1 MTTTDLRRRPLDIVT
16 TCRSADFPILR
27 KTFAGLRRY
36 VPFQKLYVITARR
49 NIPKLQRAL
58 TEDVHFLDEDE
69 LIPGMTLASLRDL
82 SLPGLPKGAGWYF
95 QQLLKFAFGF
105 RKQEDDYYLIWDAD
119 TIPLRPLRFF
129 DSSERML
136 FTTATEQN
144 PAYFDNYRHLLREE
158 PHREFSFIS
167 QHMIVQKSI
176 LRELL
181 SKIESNFPGEDSWAW
196 KIMRNLKGTSTNLFS
211 EYETFGHF
219 VKNHYPSRA
228 AYRELSWLREGAH
241 RSFRAPAQRDLE
253 RLGTQ
258 YDFVAFES
266 SHMPAR
272 RFVRRVRAWL
282 KDRRGNRVK

>member
-1 MTTTDLRRRPLDIVT
+1 MTATDLSSRRLDVVT
-16 TCRSADFPILR
+16 TCRRADLSILR
-27 KTFAGLRRY
+27 KTFIGLRRF
-36 VPFQKLYVITARR
+36 VPLQKLYVITGRR

-58 TEDVHFLDEDE
+58 TADVHFLDEDE
-69 LIPGMTLASLRDL
+69 LIPGMTLASLYDL

-95 QQLLKFAFGF
+95 QQLLKFAFSF
-105 RKQEDDYYLIWDAD
+105 RRQEDDYYLIWDAD

-129 DSSERML
+129 DSSGRML

-181 SKIESNFPGEDSWAW
+181 SIIESNFPGDDSWAW

-228 AYRELSWLREGAH
+228 AYRELSWLREGAYQ
-241 RSFRAPAQRDLE
+241 SFRAPSQRDLE
-253 RLGTQ
+253 RLGRE

-266 SHMPAR
+266 SHMAPR
-272 RFVRRVRAWL
+272 RFVRLVRAWL
-282 KDRRGNRVK
+282 NDRRGRDK